1 MEYCA
6 YCNSVLIFDT
16 QIYCSAE
23 RRFHTSGRPEF
34 RVPLMIPGGFLSGL
48 GLIIYGFTS
57 KSNIHWIVPNFGAA
71 LFAAGA
77 MFAFQCGQAY
87 IIDAYP
93 RYTAS
98 ATGAAAFLRAIGG
111 VFPLLAPKMYEKMGV
126 QWANVS
132 LGILSFVVGLGGPI
146 LLWRHGVG
154 LRGRSTY
161 CAG

>member
-1 MEYCA
+1 M
-6 YCNSVLIFDT
+6 V
-16 QIYCSAE
+16 
-23 RRFHTSGRPEF
+23 
-34 RVPLMIPGGFLSGL
+34 PGGVLSGL
-48 GLIIYGFTS
+48 GLLIYGLTS
-57 KSNIHWIVPNFGAA
+57 KSDIHWIVPNFGAA

-77 MFAFQCGQAY
+77 MFAFQCGQTY

-93 RYTAS
+93 SYAAS

-111 VFPLLAPKMYEKMGV
+111 VFPLLAPKMYEKLGV

-132 LGILSFVVGLGGPI
+132 LGILSCAIGIASPI
-146 LLWRHGVG
+146 LLWKHGVW